1 MTDSHNYYQATRNR
15 DLPATVLSE
24 ETQADVCIVGA
35 GLTGV
40 SAALELAERGYRVA
54 VLEAK
59 EIGWGAS
66 GRNGGQIVPGLA
78 TELPAL
84 ERLVGTN
91 TAQTLWDFSLQAIEL
106 IRERVAKH
114 EIDCDLRWGYLHAAI
129 KKRQVEDLR
138 TWQATLERF
147 QHPSTTLLTGDAL
160 HAALDSPRYI
170 AALSDPA
177 GGHLHP
183 LNYTLGLAQAA
194 QHAGAR
200 FYTHSA
206 VRQVTGTARLTVR
219 TEKGTVRAEHLL
231 VCGNA
236 YLGQLF
242 PRIAPYV
249 MPVGTYITATE
260 RLGEERAQAL
270 IPSLAAVADLNFVL
284 DYFRLSADHRLL
296 FGGRVSYSTLPPPQ
310 LGQAMLRRMCTVFPQ
325 LEGVKADFTW
335 GGNVAI
341 TRNRAPHFG
350 RLQNNIYFA
359 QGFSGHGVALTGWAG
374 KLMAELVA
382 KESSDFDVFA
392 RIPHQKFPGGRW
404 LRTPALLLATT
415 AYRLRDL
422 L

>member
-1 MTDSHNYYQATRNR
+1 MDTSNYYQATRNR
-15 DLPATVLSE
+15 TLSAQVLAGE
-24 ETQADVCIVGA
+24 VRADVCIIGG

-40 SAALELAERGYRVA
+40 SAALELAEKGYDVIL
-54 VLEAK
+54 VEAQD
-59 EIGWGAS
+59 IGWGAS

-78 TELPAL
+78 TDISVL
-84 ERLVGTN
+84 EKLLGRE
-91 TAQTLWDFSLQAIEL
+91 TAQALWGFSLQAIDL
-106 IRERVAKH
+106 IRSRVEKH
-114 EIDCDLRWGYLHAAI
+114 QIACDLRWGYLHAAI

-138 TWQATLERF
+138 AWQDTLNRF
-147 QHPSTTLLTGDAL
+147 GHPKTALLSGTAL
-160 HAALDSPRYI
+160 RAALDSPRYL

-194 QHAGAR
+194 QDAGAR
-200 FYTHSA
+200 LFVGSP
-206 VRQVTGTARLTVR
+206 VRQVKPGTQVIVETATGKIQADF
-219 TEKGTVRAEHLL
+219 LL

-236 YLGQLF
+236 YLGQLL
-242 PRIAPYV
+242 PSIAPYV
-249 MPVGTYITATE
+249 MPVGTYIAATE
-260 RLGEERAQAL
+260 QLGEQRARAL

-296 FGGRVSYSTLPPPQ
+296 FGGRVSYSTLPPPE
-310 LGQAMLRRMCTVFPQ
+310 LGQAMLQRMRKVFPQ
-325 LEGVKADFTW
+325 LADVLADYVW

-350 RLQNNIYFA
+350 RLRDNIYFA

-382 KESSDFDVFA
+382 KQSTDFDIFA
-392 RIPHQKFPGGRW
+392 RIPHRKFPGGRW

-415 AYRLRDL
+415 AYRLLDL